1 MKAVLFS
8 FTRRGAALSLKL
20 QSYLEAMHWQTTVY
34 GGKKFIYLDPVIQE
48 IQTSLRQVVKKA
60 FLESSLIV
68 FIGACGIAVRSI
80 APFVKSK
87 TTDPAVIV
95 IDEKGTFVI
104 PLLSGHI
111 GGANTMAL
119 KLASYL
125 QAKPVLTTATDVNH
139 LFAVDEWAACNNMI
153 ISSMGEAKA
162 FSAGLVDGRTLGVY
176 SDFPFD
182 SELPSGMERA
192 QSGPLGMAIT
202 LNRSCYPF
210 DKTVVLR
217 PKIIHLG
224 IGCRRGTLESAISR
238 LVVRELRRLHISSSV
253 VADINTIDIKK
264 DEKGLIQFA
273 KAYGWPLRYYS
284 ADELNRVV
292 DPAMASSP
300 FVQSIVGTDN
310 VCERAAFLGSHGGT
324 FLLRKISSD
333 GVTIAITQE
342 DYHVNF
348 NKME

>member
-8 FTRRGAALSLKL
+8 FTRRGTALSLKL
-20 QSYLEAMHWQTTVY
+20 QSYLETMHWQTTVY
-34 GGKKFIYLDPVIQE
+34 GEKKFIHLNPIIQE
-48 IQTSLRQVVKKA
+48 IQPSLRQVVKKA

-119 KLASYL
+119 KLATYL
-125 QAKPVLTTATDVNH
+125 QARPVLTTATDVNH
-139 LFAVDEWAACNNMI
+139 LFAVDEWAARNNII

-176 SDFPFD
+176 SDFPID

-202 LNRSCYPF
+202 LNQSCYPF

-217 PKIIHLG
+217 PKIVHLG
-224 IGCRRGTLESAISR
+224 IGCRRGTSESAISR

-264 DEKGLIQFA
+264 DEKGLSQFA
-273 KAYGWPLRYYS
+273 KAYGWPIRYYS
-284 ADELNRVV
+284 ADELNKVV

-310 VCERAAFLGSHGGT
+310 VCERAASLGSHGGI